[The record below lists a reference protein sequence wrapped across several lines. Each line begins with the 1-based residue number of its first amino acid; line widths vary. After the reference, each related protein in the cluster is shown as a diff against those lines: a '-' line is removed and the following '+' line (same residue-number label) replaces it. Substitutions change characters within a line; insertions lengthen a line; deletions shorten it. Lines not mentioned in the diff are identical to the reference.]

1 VIVARVFIDSITVGE
16 LLVAV
21 GTIGLAA
28 FTAWLGWSSRSS
40 ARAARDAVELVE
52 VPFVIG
58 TPNDGDYGSDRV
70 HPRKSEAPIFKG
82 AKPPGRIHR
91 VLDDDGT
98 HFIRI
103 MLWNIGH
110 GPAIVENVT
119 LTAPA
124 KSRQPG
130 SPSGPE
136 ETYVDRLGAFSVL
149 GAGMSADVEIPSPGW
164 PEVGRAAMLT
174 ILYRHAN
181 GTRYATRS
189 AATIE
194 DRFVDCVTYDRVRLG
209 RSKPG

>member
-1 VIVARVFIDSITVGE
+1 VIVARVFIDSITLGE
-16 LLVAV
+16 LLVAI

-28 FTAWLGWSSRSS
+28 FTCWLGWSTRSS

-58 TPNDGDYGSDRV
+58 MPNDGDYDSDRV
-70 HPRKSEAPIFKG
+70 RPRRSEGPIPKG
-82 AKPPGRIHR
+82 VKPPGRIHR
-91 VLDDDGT
+91 VRDDDGS

-130 SPSGPE
+130 SPSGPD
-136 ETYVDRLGAFSVL
+136 ETYVDRFGAFSPL
-149 GAGMSADVEIPSPGW
+149 GAGMSADVEVPSPAW
-164 PEVGRAAMLT
+164 PASSRAATLT
-174 ILYRHAN
+174 VVYRHAN
-181 GTRYATRS
+181 GERYETRS
-189 AATIE
+189 AAKIE
-194 DRFVDCVTYDRVRLG
+194 DRFVDCVTYDRGRLG
-209 RSKPG
+209 RPKPG